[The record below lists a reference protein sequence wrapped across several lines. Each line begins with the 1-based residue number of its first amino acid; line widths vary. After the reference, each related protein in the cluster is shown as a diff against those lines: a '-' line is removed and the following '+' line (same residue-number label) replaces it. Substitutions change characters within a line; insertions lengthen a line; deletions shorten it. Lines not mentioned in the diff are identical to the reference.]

1 MPLDG
6 IRPDCCAGRRGVEK
20 ATLDR
25 AKRRQTV
32 GWCWSVV
39 ILARGIM
46 FDTILQAAATALF
59 AVLGIWF
66 LQWGLRFGGWVDDS
80 KEDKSDDSEE

>member
-1 MPLDG
+1 
-6 IRPDCCAGRRGVEK
+6 
-20 ATLDR
+20 
-25 AKRRQTV
+25 
-32 GWCWSVV
+32 
-39 ILARGIM
+39 M